1 MRDIK
6 IIKDIKLNID
16 EEEVLRYQGY
26 NRKRVKNPNQNILQI
41 TKKEINRGYNLFKSQ
56 GIYSLIKIISFA
68 SEGSINLENELAFR
82 FSKSI
87 INQLKGVSHY
97 PG

>member
-1 MRDIK
+1 MK

-16 EEEVLRYQGY
+16 RKEVLRYQGIV
-26 NRKRVKNPNQNILQI
+26 KKVKNPNQNILKI
-41 TKKEINRGYNLFKSQ
+41 TEEEINRGYNLFKPQ
-56 GIYSLIKIISFA
+56 GIYSLIKITCFTSKGRIT
-68 SEGSINLENELAFR
+68 LENELVFR
-82 FSKSI
+82 FSKSV